1 MKSDLELYDYW
12 PYANRPKIVWPNGA
26 RVAFWIAP
34 NIEFYEIDPPNNP
47 DRAPWA
53 RPHPDVGPVSIRDHG
68 NRVAHWRLMEVLDR
82 YKVRGSVSLSAA
94 VCDHHPEII
103 KECVARNWEF
113 FSHGIY
119 NTRYSYGM
127 SRDQERAM
135 LQDSMDTILKATGQR
150 IAGYLTPALTHTE
163 NTMDLLAELGF
174 LYTCDLFQDDQPQ
187 PLKVKTGKL
196 ISMPYTMN
204 INDIFCF
211 NSFLVTPRRYCQMI
225 KDEFDQLYE
234 EGADSGTVMCIPLH
248 AFLVAHEHRLAAFE
262 EALAYITSKPGVW
275 VTTAREIAEYYN
287 ANYYDTVVADIARRK
302 NG

>member
-1 MKSDLELYDYW
+1 MKSDLALYDYW

-53 RPHPDVGPVSIRDHG
+53 RPNPDVGPVSSRDHG
-68 NRVAHWRLMEVLDR
+68 NRVAQWRLMEVMDR

-127 SRDQERAM
+127 SRDQEKAM

-163 NTMDLLAELGF
+163 NTMELLAELGF
-174 LYTCDLFQDDQPQ
+174 TYTCDLFQDDQPH
-187 PLKVKTGKL
+187 PLKVKAGKL
-196 ISMPYTMN
+196 ISMPYTMS

-234 EGADSGTVMCIPLH
+234 EGEKSGTVMCIPLH
-248 AFLVAHEHRLAAFE
+248 AFLIGQGHRLAAFE
-262 EALAYITSKPGVW
+262 EALAYITSNPGVW
-275 VTTAREIAEYYN
+275 VATAREIAEYYN
-287 ANYYDTVVADIARRK
+287 ANYYDACVADIAARK

>member
-47 DRAPWA
+47 DRAPWG
-53 RPHPDVGPVSIRDHG
+53 RPHPDIGPVSSRDHG
-68 NRVAHWRLMEVLDR
+68 NRVAEWRLMEVMDR

-127 SRDQERAM
+127 SRDQEKTM

-174 LYTCDLFQDDQPQ
+174 LYTCDLFQDDVPQ

-211 NSFLVTPRRYCQMI
+211 NSFGVTPRRYGQMI

-234 EGADSGTVMCIPLH
+234 EGEKSGTVMCIPLH
-248 AFLVAHEHRLAAFE
+248 AFLIGQAHRLGAFE

-287 ANYYDTVVADIARRK
+287 ANYYDTAVADIAKRK
-302 NG
+302 YG